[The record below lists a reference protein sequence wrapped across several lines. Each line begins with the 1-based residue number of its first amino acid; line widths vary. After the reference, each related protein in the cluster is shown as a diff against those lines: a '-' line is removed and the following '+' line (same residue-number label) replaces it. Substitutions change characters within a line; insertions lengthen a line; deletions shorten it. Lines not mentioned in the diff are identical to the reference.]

1 MLSPRFDANERE
13 ERLAEALPRPM
24 IELRNVSKW
33 YRTEQAVAVDELSLE
48 VRRGE
53 FLVLTGPSGCG
64 KTTTLKMINRII
76 EPSSGMLL
84 LDGQDV
90 TRVPAHELRQRIGYV
105 IQSVG
110 LFPHMRIEDNV
121 AVVPRL
127 LGWDKRRISERVDE
141 LLDLVGL
148 EPGAYRRRYPREL
161 SGGQAQRVGVARALA
176 GDPPVLLMDEPFAAV
191 DPITRATL
199 QAEFLR
205 LQSTLHKTVVFVT
218 HDMGEAMRLADR
230 VAVLGPRATVVQL
243 GTPTEVLAAPA
254 DDFVAEMLGAGRMM
268 HLLSSVPLRGV
279 PLSNC
284 PATEEGCAP
293 DLLERAAAAAERAG
307 IGRVLLLTDG
317 RPRQWLPVGPRGR
330 DGQGPSEVGCVVTE
344 EGTSLRDA
352 LDRIL
357 LCPESCAVVVDG
369 HGRFRGLLDL
379 AGVRTLLARTGA
391 PSLGGGLPT

>member
-1 MLSPRFDANERE
+1 
-13 ERLAEALPRPM
+13 
-24 IELRNVSKW
+24 
-33 YRTEQAVAVDELSLE
+33 
-48 VRRGE
+48 
-53 FLVLTGPSGCG
+53 
-64 KTTTLKMINRII
+64 
-76 EPSSGMLL
+76 
-84 LDGQDV
+84 
-90 TRVPAHELRQRIGYV
+90 
-105 IQSVG
+105 
-110 LFPHMRIEDNV
+110 
-121 AVVPRL
+121 
-127 LGWDKRRISERVDE
+127 
-141 LLDLVGL
+141 
-148 EPGAYRRRYPREL
+148 
-161 SGGQAQRVGVARALA
+161 
-176 GDPPVLLMDEPFAAV
+176 
-191 DPITRATL
+191 
-199 QAEFLR
+199 
-205 LQSTLHKTVVFVT
+205 
-218 HDMGEAMRLADR
+218 
-230 VAVLGPRATVVQL
+230 
-243 GTPTEVLAAPA
+243 
-254 DDFVAEMLGAGRMM
+254 MM

-279 PLSNC
+279 PLSTC